1 MTATATATTVAT
13 ASHTGTIFSDASARF
28 GSGQAVRRLE
38 DDALLAGKGRFTD
51 DFMDDFMDDA
61 SAAVR
66 PDAQSRLVFVR
77 SPYPHARIASID
89 AVAARAM
96 PGVLHII
103 TGADLVAAG
112 VKPLAGSAGFKR
124 ADGTPSAAAPRH
136 ALAHERVRFVG
147 EPVAAVVALT
157 LQQARDAAEAI
168 AIDYEELPMAVDMD
182 AATAAGAT
190 ALCPEAPDNIAAE
203 TRYGSAQ
210 ATAAAFATARHVVRL
225 EIINQRLSPFSLE
238 PRSVL
243 AAFDTATK
251 RLTIRMSTQMPSGV
265 RNSVC
270 DAMGMAK
277 ETVRV
282 VVGDVGGGFGMKTG
296 AYPEDIAVAFCARAL
311 QRPVKWV
318 AERSEEFISSTH
330 GRDLHSHAEL
340 ALADDGKILALRL
353 ASRANVGAYP
363 TGAGMAIQ
371 LLIGPWVQTSVY
383 DIQTIDFH
391 FKAVMT
397 NTAPTSAYRGA
408 GRPEAIFT
416 MERLMDEAARQTGID
431 RIALRRRNF
440 VQPAQMPYTNP
451 MGQTYDSGQF
461 ESLMDKS
468 LVLADWTG
476 FAARAA
482 ASKQRGMLRGLGIST
497 FLEWTGGNALE
508 ERVTLEIK
516 APAPGSDGIIE
527 IFTAVN
533 GMGQGIQTSLAQL
546 MVDAFGVPM
555 EKIRV
560 VMGDTDRGDGF
571 GSAGS
576 RSLFTGGSALQV
588 GAERT
593 IATAKKLAAKELE
606 AAAHDIQYINGRF
619 KVSGTDVGIDL
630 FTLAARQPDQ
640 RIFMESVTA
649 VAGPS
654 WPNGC
659 HISEVEIDP
668 QTGHVEVVAYASV
681 NDVGRVVNPMIVRG
695 QLDGGAVQ
703 GIGQALCEHL
713 VYDGETGQPLTG
725 SLMDYAAPRAGDT
738 PPFKTEMDLSTPCL
752 NNPIGVKGVGELGTI
767 GAGPTVV
774 NAVADALARG
784 GMAAQTSQLQMPLS
798 ASKLWHLMQKQA

>member
-1 MTATATATTVAT
+1 MTATATAVAT

-124 ADGTPSAAAPRH
+124 ADGTPSAAPPRH

-270 DAMGMAK
+270 DAMGLAK

-408 GRPEAIFT
+408 
-416 MERLMDEAARQTGID
+416 
-431 RIALRRRNF
+431 
-440 VQPAQMPYTNP
+440 
-451 MGQTYDSGQF
+451 
-461 ESLMDKS
+461 
-468 LVLADWTG
+468 
-476 FAARAA
+476 
-482 ASKQRGMLRGLGIST
+482 
-497 FLEWTGGNALE
+497 
-508 ERVTLEIK
+508 
-516 APAPGSDGIIE
+516 
-527 IFTAVN
+527 
-533 GMGQGIQTSLAQL
+533 
-546 MVDAFGVPM
+546 
-555 EKIRV
+555 
-560 VMGDTDRGDGF
+560 
-571 GSAGS
+571 
-576 RSLFTGGSALQV
+576 
-588 GAERT
+588 
-593 IATAKKLAAKELE
+593 
-606 AAAHDIQYINGRF
+606 
-619 KVSGTDVGIDL
+619 
-630 FTLAARQPDQ
+630 
-640 RIFMESVTA
+640 
-649 VAGPS
+649 
-654 WPNGC
+654 
-659 HISEVEIDP
+659 
-668 QTGHVEVVAYASV
+668 
-681 NDVGRVVNPMIVRG
+681 
-695 QLDGGAVQ
+695 
-703 GIGQALCEHL
+703 
-713 VYDGETGQPLTG
+713 
-725 SLMDYAAPRAGDT
+725 
-738 PPFKTEMDLSTPCL
+738 
-752 NNPIGVKGVGELGTI
+752 
-767 GAGPTVV
+767 
-774 NAVADALARG
+774 
-784 GMAAQTSQLQMPLS
+784 
-798 ASKLWHLMQKQA
+798 